1 MNQGAMRGK
10 KHTVML
16 ILYSIF
22 NAPRYYL
29 NDTLTAHPHL
39 CTPVRRLMG
48 RGLLCDVF
56 KLTKLAE
63 V

>member
-1 MNQGAMRGK
+1 MNQGAVRGK
-10 KHTVML
+10 KHTVMF

-29 NDTLTAHPHL
+29 HDTLTAPLHS
-39 CTPVRRLMG
+39 CSPVQRHMG
-48 RGLLCDVF
+48 RGLLCEVF

-63 V
+63 I